1 MTTSTVSSLTQPT
14 TEQRWHKIKTA
25 YNETALSVL
34 GRRKKRFLR
43 GWISTERWRK
53 IEERRTLKKTT
64 DGARSERLK
73 NKARREYREKG
84 KEVMKSLRKDKRDWI
99 TSVARESEDAGQQGQ
114 VKRVYE
120 AARS

>member
-43 GWISTERWRK
+43 ERWRK